1 MIIGD
6 MRCANCVSVIQ
17 GRISELPSTI
27 NVEVNLADEKAV
39 LEFDSSR
46 VKLNTIEKANLH
58 HHVAGIGG

>member
-1 MIIGD
+1 M
-6 MRCANCVSVIQ
+6 
-17 GRISELPSTI
+17 I